1 MVFSKL
7 PSAYEDKKE
16 CYVVHIVELFLQQ
29 QFPPTPSLFTC
40 PANVTLQ
47 VSSPSTHQQ
56 TPFKLY
62 LL

>member
-29 QFPPTPSLFTC
+29 HSFLLPLVCSLAQ
-40 PANVTLQ
+40 PM
-47 VSSPSTHQQ
+47 
-56 TPFKLY
+56 
-62 LL
+62 